1 MGDSAMASKED
12 EFRKK
17 AEEYRDLAESA
28 TKPCAIESMGGG

>member
-1 MGDSAMASKED
+1 MTSKTD

-28 TKPCAIESMGGG
+28 TNPYAIESIGGG